1 MPSRIILVPSLFNHK
16 LYIIILNLVLQLLE
30 QLEDKFSSPSGSRD
44 LFKITKLLQL
54 GHRCCQTDPKQRVLS
69 CVEVEVNL
77 AVLDDKRPI
86 VVNGWP
92 FYNVGKTEKDR
103 ARNEPS
109 RKFHN
114 HKEGPY

>member
-30 QLEDKFSSPSGSRD
+30 QLEEKFSSSGSRD

-54 GHRCCQTDPKQRVLS
+54 GHRCCQTDSKRRVLS

-77 AVLDDKRPI
+77 AVLKDKKPI

-92 FYNVGKTEKDR
+92 FYNIGKTEQDR
-103 ARNEPS
+103 SCNKPLQRLHS
-109 RKFHN
+109 H
-114 HKEGPY
+114 